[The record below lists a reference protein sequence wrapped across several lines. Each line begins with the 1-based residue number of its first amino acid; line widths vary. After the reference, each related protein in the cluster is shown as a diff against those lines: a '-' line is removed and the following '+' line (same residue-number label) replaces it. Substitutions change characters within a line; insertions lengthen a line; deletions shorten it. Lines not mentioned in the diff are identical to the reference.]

1 MYKSIYVTNTSRRIL
16 QKVVNLSMQA
26 TKLNILCSK
35 DMVGGS
41 GLKHNTVYQ
50 DIYESILIISSR
62 FSIINAMQEF

>member
-1 MYKSIYVTNTSRRIL
+1 
-16 QKVVNLSMQA
+16 
-26 TKLNILCSK
+26 
-35 DMVGGS
+35 MVGGS